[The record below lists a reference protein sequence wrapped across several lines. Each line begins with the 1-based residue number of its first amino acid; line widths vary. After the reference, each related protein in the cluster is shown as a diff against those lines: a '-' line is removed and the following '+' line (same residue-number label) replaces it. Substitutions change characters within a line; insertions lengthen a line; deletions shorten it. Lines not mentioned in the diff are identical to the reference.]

1 MLLINKQLNIQELN
15 MPPVD
20 RPTTTKTKDPTLD
33 DLISPKMDQPIAKT
47 IPTEEPPTGRAA
59 DPTLTRAT
67 AAQTRAALQGMTST
81 DQMRDMMSRLRNID
95 DDGISDEEA
104 ARVAGLTREP
114 TQDVGEIRPKIPEN
128 LPAVIRSDIA
138 TISGDLIVGDR
149 VNPKWH
155 TIATLPGWMQ
165 RAIRSMGGQL
175 FKMFTKTPQQD
186 IVTIANVNNQGP
198 NTSLEVNSVLAWLNK
213 NAENLGPVD
222 IDFSQIMPGYNPECM
237 EFRTGQ
243 TRFHVVRDFAGYYIY
258 AYPEEDAV
266 SFSSQPAIT
275 SDKDEYDEYGA
286 PKKLLREAVMNKKP
300 LLEQNN
306 DLLRIKQLAGL
317 SVLTESVL
325 LAEHNEL
332 KNKSKNFAAK
342 LVESYLFERSTLL
355 NILDPSGYRYW
366 SSKGAGE
373 EEPEDEETA
382 QARKA
387 ELTGKGKAAAKRR
400 GREWKEPS
408 AADVSAAESARA
420 LAKWLH
426 KYDNVSATA
435 EWDQV
440 AKGADRIYLMLFKSS
455 PDHFMVIKGP
465 RGVAAVRPELKDF
478 QAKVDSAKSKGK
490 TYNPERD
497 TKLKYQVVAFSEGMR
512 VDNMLIP
519 DEYETEVDPQTGKE
533 KVKTETVP
541 HPTKAGKT
549 YDRPVIKVDHSA
561 ERRRGGLN
569 PLAPA
574 TVVTMVRAGRPY
586 TPELTQ
592 NFFDLL
598 KSAIGRDVRG
608 SDLELYIST
617 SRAGG
622 LKGDAAKAWIGKYET
637 GKIPA
642 KGEFIHDPE
651 KGEIVSTPTKPVRVW
666 DPEQQKWVMS
676 TTVPGERIPGAT
688 ERELA
693 AKRQETPPFTPGKF
707 ITKEPGK
714 DVAQALSP
722 LVVRLLKRKMG
733 EMQKMAMRYTEGGN
747 RKEAS
752 NLLDKMDKI
761 DQMQVALNT
770 SNPNWQSL
778 PLRKLTSMANAAV
791 SAYTT
796 PETKDETVSELMRRR
811 PVAMK
816 EFMYNFLDAIDDS
829 NEFNRWY

>member
-1 MLLINKQLNIQELN
+1 

-20 RPTTTKTKDPTLD
+20 RPTKTKTVDPTLD
-33 DLISPKMDQPIAKT
+33 DLMSPRMDQPLTTTASKEKIST
-47 IPTEEPPTGRAA
+47 VRAA
-59 DPTLTRAT
+59 EPELNRAT
-67 AAQTRAALQGMTST
+67 SAQTRAALRGITPT
-81 DQMRDMMSRLRNID
+81 DQMSDMISRLRNID
-95 DDGISDEEA
+95 DDGMSDEEA
-104 ARVAGLTREP
+104 ARIAGLTHDP
-114 TQDVGEIRPKIPEN
+114 AQTVVDVRPIIPEN
-128 LPAVIRSDIA
+128 LPDVIHTDIA
-138 TISGDLIVGDR
+138 TISGDLIASDQ

-175 FKMFTKTPQQD
+175 FKMFTTTPQQD

-213 NAENLGPVD
+213 NAENLGSVD
-222 IDFSQIMPGYNPECM
+222 IDFSQIMPGYKPESM

-243 TRFHVVRDFAGYYIY
+243 TRFHVVKDFAGYYIY

-266 SFSSQPAIT
+266 SFSAQPALT
-275 SDKDEYDEYGA
+275 SDDDEYDDYGA
-286 PKKLLREAVMNKKP
+286 PKKLLREVTMNKKP
-300 LLEQNN
+300 LTEQAD

-317 SVLTESVL
+317 TVLTESAL
-325 LAEHNEL
+325 INEHATL
-332 KNKSKNFAAK
+332 KNNTKNFTES

-366 SSKGAGE
+366 ASKGGD
-373 EEPEDEETA
+373 EPEDEETVKA
-382 QARKA
+382 RQANLA
-387 ELTGKGKAAAKRR
+387 TKGQAAAKRR
-400 GREWKEPS
+400 GREWKEPT
-408 AADVSAAESARA
+408 AVDVSAASSAKA

-440 AKGADRIYLMLFKSS
+440 AKGADRIYMMLFKAS

-465 RGVAAVRPELKDF
+465 RGVAAVRPDLKDF
-478 QAKVDSAKSKGK
+478 QAKVSSSQSRGK

-519 DEYETEVDPQTGKE
+519 DEYETEVDPDTGKE
-533 KVKTETVP
+533 KVKTEVVP
-541 HPTKAGKT
+541 HPTRAGKT
-549 YDRPVIKVDHSA
+549 YERPVVKVDHSA

-598 KSAIGRDVRG
+598 KSAIGRDVKG
-608 SDLELYIST
+608 SDLELYISS

-622 LKGDAAKAWIGKYET
+622 LKGDAAKAWIGKYQA
-637 GKIPA
+637 GKIPS
-642 KGEFIHDPE
+642 KGELISDPE
-651 KGEIVSTPTKPVRVW
+651 KGEIVATPGKPVRVW
-666 DPEQQKWVMS
+666 DPQSQRWIMS
-676 TTVPGERIPGAT
+676 TTVPGERLPGAT

-714 DVAQALSP
+714 DIAQSLSP
-722 LVVRLLKRKMG
+722 LLVKLLQRKMG

-752 NLLDKMDKI
+752 KLLDKMDKV
-761 DQMQVALNT
+761 DQMQIALD
-770 SNPNWQSL
+770 SSKPNWQSM
-778 PLRKLTSMANAAV
+778 PLRKLTAIANDTV
-791 SAYTT
+791 NSYTT
-796 PETKDETVSELMRRR
+796 PETRNQTIAELMRRR
-811 PVAMK
+811 PQAMK
-816 EFMYNFLDAIDDS
+816 EFLYNFLDKVDDTS
-829 NEFNRWY
+829 VFNSWY